1 MYSFK
6 DYKVGD
12 LFQAKSGFL
21 HRWINNQVFIIVG
34 IDFKKENCIRLV
46 CQSNGITLE
55 TGLFTMRRDMVR
67 LSDI

>member
-21 HRWINNQVFIIVG
+21 HRWINNQVFIVVG
-34 IDFKKENCIRLV
+34 VDRTKEDGIKLM
-46 CQSNGITLE
+46 CQSNGQTLNA
-55 TGLFTMRRDMVR
+55 GLFTMKRDMVR
-67 LSDI
+67 LDDV

>member
-12 LFQAKSGFL
+12 LFQAKDGFIGE
-21 HRWINNQVFIIVG
+21 WINNQVFIVVG
-34 IDFKKENCIRLV
+34 VDGTKENGIRLM
-46 CQSNGITLE
+46 CQSNGKTLDA
-55 TGLFTMRRDMVR
+55 GLFTMKRDMVK